1 MFMTYADSINQTLH
15 RILEEI
21 PEAVLIG
28 QGVTSPWYVG
38 STTTGLIDKYGSDRV
53 IDTPVSESAVTGA
66 AGGMALAGMR
76 PIVMHP
82 RMDFM
87 LLAMDPIVNQIANW
101 REMFGNTSTMPLA
114 MWVIVNRGGEQ
125 GAQHSQALHAML
137 AHVPGLKVV
146 APSSPANVAGLFYS
160 AVMDEDPVVIIDDRW
175 LYSMSGEV
183 DDKLF
188 RWPLGVADIVRR
200 GVDLT
205 IISSSWLT
213 VMADHAIHRSGRPF
227 ELIDLVS
234 LSPLDEKTIL
244 DSVART
250 RNALIL
256 DGGWRSCGFAAEVAA
271 VIAESDYEV
280 MVRRLTLPDRPAP
293 AASSLEKKYY
303 HSVDSILK
311 AVDWFEV

>member
-1 MFMTYADSINQTLH
+1 MTYADSINQTLH
-15 RILEEI
+15 QILDTI
-21 PEAVLIG
+21 PESVLIG

-38 STTTGLIDKYGSDRV
+38 STTTGLIDTFGSDRV
-53 IDTPVSESAVTGA
+53 IDTPVSESAVTGSA
-66 AGGMALAGMR
+66 AGMALAGMR

-101 REMFGNTSTMPLA
+101 REMFGGERGMPLV

-146 APSSPANVAGLFYS
+146 APSSPANMAGVLYS
-160 AVMDEDPVVIIDDRW
+160 AVLDEDPVVIIDDRW
-175 LYSMSGEV
+175 LYSMVGDV
-183 DDKLF
+183 DLNLF
-188 RWPLGVADIVRR
+188 RWPIGQAEVLRR
-200 GVDLT
+200 GVDVT
-205 IISSSWLT
+205 IIASSWLT
-213 VMADHAIHRSGRPF
+213 LMADHAIHKSGRVL

-244 DSVART
+244 NSVART

-271 VIAESDYEV
+271 VIAESDYDV
-280 MVRRLTLPDRPAP
+280 TVRRLTLPDLPAP
-293 AASSLEKKYY
+293 AARSLEKKYY
-303 HSVDSILK
+303 HSIDSILE
-311 AVDWFEV
+311 AVTWFEV